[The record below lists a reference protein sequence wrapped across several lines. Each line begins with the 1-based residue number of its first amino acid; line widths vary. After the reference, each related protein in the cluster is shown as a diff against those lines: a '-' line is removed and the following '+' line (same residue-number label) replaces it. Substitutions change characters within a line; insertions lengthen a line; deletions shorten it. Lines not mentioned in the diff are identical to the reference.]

1 MSMVFKDHLFE
12 AQWLRAVGHSAA
24 GGAEIGECLA
34 AARRIREP
42 DAESWYRAWGGKLGR
57 S

>member
-42 DAESWYRAWGGKLGR
+42 DAESWYPEAD
-57 S
+57 